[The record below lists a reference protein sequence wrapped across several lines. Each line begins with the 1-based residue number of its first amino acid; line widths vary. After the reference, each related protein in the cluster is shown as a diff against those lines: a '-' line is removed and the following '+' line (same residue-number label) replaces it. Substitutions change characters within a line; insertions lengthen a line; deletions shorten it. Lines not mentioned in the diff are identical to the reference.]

1 MGDKNI
7 RERAMMDI
15 GAESELKPSILVIE
29 DDWGMAELIEMML
42 QSRGYDVQRVN
53 SGVKAIALLEEM
65 AAHASRWQPFPID
78 LILLDIMIPGMDGFK
93 VCQVL
98 KEHALLRYVP
108 VIMLTALDSMGDK
121 LAAVQFGADDY
132 ITKPFLPE
140 ELDAA
145 IKAKLQVKNREDAL
159 LRRNAELETI
169 DAVGTAASSSLDTD
183 RVAKEGFAALMDEI
197 DVCGA
202 IYILDVRQ
210 NSLRRVAQRGIVRPE
225 SLSAGEGLSR
235 EVLQSQDPVYRG
247 DVEPGAVVATGEGDA
262 VPLRAFIGV
271 PLRVDNRSLG
281 ILELYHT
288 EPYGFD
294 EGMLSFLSRIGKRL
308 GMALQNAEL
317 FGQAQLLLLE
327 SSSLSSSGT

>member
-1 MGDKNI
+1 M
-7 RERAMMDI
+7 
-15 GAESELKPSILVIE
+15 
-29 DDWGMAELIEMML
+29 
-42 QSRGYDVQRVN
+42 
-53 SGVKAIALLEEM
+53 LEEM
-65 AAHASRWQPFPID
+65 AAYASRWQPFPID
-78 LILLDIMIPGMDGFK
+78 LILLDIMIPGMDGFR

-121 LAAVQFGADDY
+121 LAAIQFGADDY

-145 IKAKLQVKNREDAL
+145 IKAKLQVKSREDAL
-159 LRRNAELETI
+159 LRQNVELETI
-169 DAVGTAASSSLDTD
+169 DAVGMAASSSLDMD

-197 DVCGA
+197 DVSGA
-202 IYILDVRQ
+202 IYVFDAAHD
-210 NSLRRVAQRGIVRPE
+210 SLRRVAQRGVTRPT
-225 SLSAGEGLSR
+225 SLPVGEGLSGQIF
-235 EVLQSQDPVYRG
+235 QSQAPIYKG
-247 DVEPGAVVATGEGDA
+247 DLEPDADLSTDKVDA
-262 VPLRAFIGV
+262 VPLRAFAGV

-308 GMALQNAEL
+308 GIALQNAEL
-317 FGQAQLLLLE
+317 FGQAQLLLLK
-327 SSSLSSSGT
+327 SSSLGSSGT